1 MLYYI
6 LGVLTGIVFA
16 FFSVLIQF
24 LFKNDIQN
32 KLESIKNQGKK
43 ASIVDP
49 VDPIDKIIPRKHE
62 DNPYQE

>member
-24 LFKNDIQN
+24 LFKDTIQS

-49 VDPIDKIIPRKHE
+49 VDPIDKIIPRKYE